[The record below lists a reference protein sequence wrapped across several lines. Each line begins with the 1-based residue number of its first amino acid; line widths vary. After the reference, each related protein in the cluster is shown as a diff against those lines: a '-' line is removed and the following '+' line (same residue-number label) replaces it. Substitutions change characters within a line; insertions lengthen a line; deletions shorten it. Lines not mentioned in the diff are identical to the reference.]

1 MTKNIIIISPDSQ
14 SSVTL
19 GFTQV
24 LTGTCHLL
32 SPLTSPAEGQL
43 GYNQEQSTDTHTH
56 TRGEQRVKKK
66 KPTAAR
72 VHDHPVHTRLSVVT
86 ELVLGHQV
94 AGVEGAGLQLTGQ
107 FGVILGSIIY
117 ETLHVIPKLN
127 LNIIEFHHF

>member
-66 KPTAAR
+66 KTHRCQSPR
-72 VHDHPVHTRLSVVT
+72 PPGPHTSQC
-86 ELVLGHQV
+86 GD
-94 AGVEGAGLQLTGQ
+94 
-107 FGVILGSIIY
+107 
-117 ETLHVIPKLN
+117 
-127 LNIIEFHHF
+127 

>member
-56 TRGEQRVKKK
+56 MGRTESKEEKNPPLPESTTTRSTHV
-66 KPTAAR
+66 
-72 VHDHPVHTRLSVVT
+72 SVW
-86 ELVLGHQV
+86 
-94 AGVEGAGLQLTGQ
+94 
-107 FGVILGSIIY
+107 
-117 ETLHVIPKLN
+117 
-127 LNIIEFHHF
+127 

>member
-66 KPTAAR
+66 KNPPLPESTT
-72 VHDHPVHTRLSVVT
+72 TRSTHVSVW
-86 ELVLGHQV
+86 
-94 AGVEGAGLQLTGQ
+94 
-107 FGVILGSIIY
+107 
-117 ETLHVIPKLN
+117 
-127 LNIIEFHHF
+127 